1 MTLLNLKVNQDQ
13 KSILLQ
19 QLVDTAFSTSEKYIN
34 LIAFTIKKE
43 IKNSETHTV
52 IETYSDTIVSK
63 IFESFNK
70 EQIISYISSGF
81 LFEVRS
87 LVVDK
92 LYNHEVVREAIE
104 YKEAVPV

>member
-1 MTLLNLKVNQDQ
+1 MTLLNLKVNHDQ

-43 IKNSETHTV
+43 IKSSDPQTV
-52 IETYSDTIVSK
+52 IETYSDYIVSK
-63 IFESFNK
+63 IFESFSK
-70 EQIISYISSGF
+70 EQILSYISSGF
-81 LFEVRS
+81 LFETRL
-87 LVVDK
+87 LVIDK
-92 LYNHEVVREAIE
+92 LYNHEVVKEAIE